1 MNTYKV
7 QSPDQIDI
15 GDPVEKFE
23 NAKPLLI
30 ASLKGGHSGSS
41 EFIRNLLWSIYN
53 GRREV
58 KMLSLCNLDED
69 HANAVLALI
78 HLRVALKGEA
88 ETLLRSLLID
98 SGEFKF

>member
-1 MNTYKV
+1 MNAYKV

-15 GDPVEKFE
+15 DDSIEKFE

-30 ASLKGGHSGSS
+30 ASLKDRCSSS
-41 EFIRNLLWSIYN
+41 EFIRDLLWSIYN

-88 ETLLRSLLID
+88 ETLLRNLLIE
-98 SGEFKF
+98 SGEVDH